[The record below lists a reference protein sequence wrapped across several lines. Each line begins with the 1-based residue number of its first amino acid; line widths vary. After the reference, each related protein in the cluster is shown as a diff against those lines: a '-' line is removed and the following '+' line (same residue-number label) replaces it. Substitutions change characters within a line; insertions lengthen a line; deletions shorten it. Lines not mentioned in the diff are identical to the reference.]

1 MSDFVVKTIQV
12 RQCRR
17 CQAVWAAED
26 VELKVQ
32 EQIQFVT
39 ITIAH
44 CPACSEGFAKEI
56 DRPTYRRTG
65 KKIR

>member
-1 MSDFVVKTIQV
+1 MAFTTKTIQI

-17 CQAVWAAED
+17 CNSAWSAED

-32 EQIQFVT
+32 DQIQF
-39 ITIAH
+39 ITLTVPH

-56 DRPTYRRTG
+56 DRPTYNRTG
-65 KKIR
+65 KRIK

>member
-1 MSDFVVKTIQV
+1 MDFTTKTIQI

-17 CQAVWAAED
+17 CRATWAAED

-32 EQIQFVT
+32 DQIQFVT
-39 ITIAH
+39 VTVPH
-44 CPACSEGFAKEI
+44 CPACGEGFAAEI